1 MPITTEV
8 DTAAGVVVLRMIG
21 SLSLSDMTA
30 AFDGMLGNPEF
41 QPGMGIVWDVR
52 SGAID
57 ALSVDEVQE
66 IPAYVTRRFKMRGG
80 GRLAIVV
87 AKNLTYGVGR
97 MVDGY
102 ADAIPIER
110 EIFRDFDEAVRW
122 ASGSTPENGEGA

>member
-1 MPITTEV
+1 
-8 DTAAGVVVLRMIG
+8 MIG

-87 AKNLTYGVGR
+87 SSDVTHGVAR
-97 MVDGY
+97 MIDGY
-102 ADAIPIER
+102 SEAIPTKR
-110 EIFRDFDEAVRW
+110 EIFRDFGEAVRW
-122 ASGSTPENGEGA
+122 ASGAPLENGEDG